1 MARAACCCQIHGGP
15 QQWEV
20 PPSFSWLSV
29 RRPITVQFNI
39 EGRKFREAEIPG
51 VVGPSMRESW
61 EVEVQVGAGRGV
73 REGTTFELSLEG

>member
-1 MARAACCCQIHGGP
+1 M
-15 QQWEV
+15 
-20 PPSFSWLSV
+20 
-29 RRPITVQFNI
+29 QFNI